1 MTVGETAYISN
12 IFQWYSNNMGT
23 NPSKEKMPNQ
33 GLGREMGRDDDD
45 DKPQDVNVQEIGT
58 DPQFPNPGA
67 GTKRGLGTNFTHVK
81 ESETEKDDE

>member
-45 DKPQDVNVQEIGT
+45 KPQDVNVQEIGS
-58 DPQFPNPGA
+58 DPQFPSPGA

-81 ESETEKDDE
+81 ESETVKDSK

>member
-1 MTVGETAYISN
+1 MTVGESAYISN

-23 NPSKEKMPNQ
+23 NPTKEKMPNR
-33 GLGREMGRDDDD
+33 GLGREMGRDDD

-58 DPQFPNPGA
+58 DPQFPSPGA

-81 ESETEKDDE
+81 ESETVKDDE